1 MDTAQ
6 RYAGLRTYRNGPL
19 TTRRRGGAKGAGVPC
34 PSRTKRTKKSR
45 SGGMGK
51 IASAPPIHLDGAHAK
66 NGASSFQPVSRYGPS
81 TITDP
86 AKRGAKVIVPIT
98 ANQGVSQLPAEGSPG
113 MSLSPRAALWT
124 FGWKSRVDS

>member
-19 TTRRRGGAKGAGVPC
+19 TTRRRGGAKGAVVPC

-45 SGGMGK
+45 SGGTGK

-66 NGASSFQPVSRYGPS
+66 NGASSFQTERRDGTS
-81 TITDP
+81 TVNDT
-86 AKRGAKVIVPIT
+86 AERGAQEVVASNAEPR
-98 ANQGVSQLPAEGSPG
+98 GRPAVRRRE
-113 MSLSPRAALWT
+113 
-124 FGWKSRVDS
+124 V